1 MIPIIV
7 DPFHGEKRF
16 SSDSHFGSDM
26 VSEDSTASTIKRVG
40 YDTSI
45 IFLFITL
52 SLIQFGEDN
61 RKSGMVLTFKGDN
74 RHFGHSIWDFFVG
87 VKPED
92 CHLSSIKPLDTVS

>member
-7 DPFHGEKRF
+7 DPFQGEKRF
-16 SSDSHFGSDM
+16 SSDSHFGSDT

-40 YDTSI
+40 YVTSI

-52 SLIQFGEDN
+52 AFIQFGEDN
-61 RKSGMVLTFKGDN
+61 RKSGMVLTFLGDY
-74 RHFGHSIWDFFVG
+74 RHLGAFNSGFFVG